1 MYTAA
6 PPAGVDS
13 SDAAHKE
20 QASANGDPSADSTAD
35 AKTEAAGT
43 EADGSDSKTDADE
56 AKTDAGDAKTDA
68 DEAKT
73 DAGDAKTDQAGS
85 PEESTDADQAG
96 SPKEST
102 DGEISACSVVIYSL

>member
-43 EADGSDSKTDADE
+43 EADGSDSKTDA
-56 AKTDAGDAKTDA
+56 GDAKTDA
-68 DEAKT
+68 DE
-73 DAGDAKTDQAGS
+73 AKTDQAGS

>member
-43 EADGSDSKTDADE
+43 EADGSDSKTDA
-56 AKTDAGDAKTDA
+56 
-68 DEAKT
+68 
-73 DAGDAKTDQAGS
+73 GDAKTDQAGS

>member
-1 MYTAA
+1 MYAAA

-20 QASANGDPSADSTAD
+20 QASANGDPSADGTAD

-43 EADGSDSKTDADE
+43 EADGSDSKTGVDE
-56 AKTDAGDAKTDA
+56 AKT
-68 DEAKT
+68 
-73 DAGDAKTDQAGS
+73 
-85 PEESTDADQAG
+85 DQAG

-102 DGEISACSVVIYSL
+102 DGEISACSVVIYGLQLTSWKIWDSGWSVSEI

>member
-73 DAGDAKTDQAGS
+73 DADEAKTDADEAKTDQAGS
-85 PEESTDADQAG
+85 PE
-96 SPKEST
+96 EST

>member
-1 MYTAA
+1 MYAAA

-43 EADGSDSKTDADE
+43 EADGSDSKTGVDE
-56 AKTDAGDAKTDA
+56 AKTDAGDSKT
-68 DEAKT
+68 
-73 DAGDAKTDQAGS
+73 
-85 PEESTDADQAG
+85 DQAG

-102 DGEISACSVVIYSL
+102 DGEISACSVVIYGLQFTSWKI

>member
-1 MYTAA
+1 MYAAA

-43 EADGSDSKTDADE
+43 EADGSDSKTGVDE
-56 AKTDAGDAKTDA
+56 AKT
-68 DEAKT
+68 
-73 DAGDAKTDQAGS
+73 
-85 PEESTDADQAG
+85 DQAG

-102 DGEISACSVVIYSL
+102 DGEISACSVVIYGLQLTSWKI